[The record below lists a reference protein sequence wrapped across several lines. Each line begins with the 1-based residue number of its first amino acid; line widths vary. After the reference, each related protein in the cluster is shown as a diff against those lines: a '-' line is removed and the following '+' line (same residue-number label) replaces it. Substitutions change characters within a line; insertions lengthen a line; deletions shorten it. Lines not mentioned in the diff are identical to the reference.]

1 MTRTLL
7 IEGRN
12 VRDIAT
18 LYDEINRVF
27 MADEDWKL
35 GPSLDAIDD
44 MLGGAYG
51 AVAGRDRVEL
61 VWQDMEASRSAL
73 GRDATRL
80 HLLAKLDRPDVF
92 NAKLIHRQLEEL
104 EAGVGQTYFEIV
116 IEIIAGHPNIE
127 LVAA

>member
-1 MTRTLL
+1 MTNTLM
-7 IEGRN
+7 IEGGN

-51 AVAGRDRVEL
+51 AIAGRERVRL
-61 VWQDMEASRSAL
+61 VWQDMAASQSAL
-73 GRDATRL
+73 GLQATRL
-80 HLLAKLDRPDVF
+80 HLQHKLERPDDF
-92 NAKLIHRQLEEL
+92 NAKHISRQLEEL
-104 EAGVGQTYFEIV
+104 EAGIGRTYFEIV
-116 IEIIAGHPNIE
+116 LEIIAGHPNIE